1 MPPGFIRNPDT
12 VRQNNETPVRP
23 RGVALS
29 GEEELLMVET
39 FEGKVVLITGAS
51 GRIGLGLAETFHAA
65 GAKVALGD
73 LRQDAVDRLAADL
86 GGERTFAG
94 VVDVR
99 DAASVRSFF
108 AATEQS
114 LGPVDIAVANAG
126 VFPTRAV
133 LDLDVAEWDRVIEIN
148 MRGTFLTCQAAARS
162 MVAGKIITV
171 SSGAHAS
178 ARPGGAPYCA
188 SKAGVVMFTKTLA
201 MELAEAR
208 INVNC
213 IAPGYIQVDGAVP
226 DTEINRALLK
236 NVPWGRF
243 GTPADVAEIALF
255 LASPAADYVTGEVF
269 AVNGGAFAGR
279 MYFPPAAAVTA

>member
-1 MPPGFIRNPDT
+1 MA
-12 VRQNNETPVRP
+12 E
-23 RGVALS
+23 A
-29 GEEELLMVET
+29 

-51 GRIGLGLAETFHAA
+51 GRIGVGMAQAFHAA
-65 GAKVALGD
+65 GARVALSD
-73 LRQDAVDRLAADL
+73 LDQDAVDRVAADL
-86 GGERTFAG
+86 RGERTFAG
-94 VVDVR
+94 IADVR
-99 DAASVRSFF
+99 DAASVRSFV
-108 AATEQS
+108 AATERA

-133 LDLDVAEWDRVIEIN
+133 LDMEVEEWDRVIEIN

-162 MVAGKIITV
+162 MVQGKRPGKIITI

-213 IAPGYIQVDGAVP
+213 IAPGYIQIDGAVP
-226 DTEINRALLK
+226 DTEFNRALLK
-236 NVPWGRF
+236 NIPWGRY
-243 GTPADVAEIALF
+243 GTPADVAEMALF

-279 MYFPPAAAVTA
+279 MYLPLSCAVTR